1 MIKQE
6 EFSNR
11 WGLILASLG
20 MAIGA
25 GNLWRF
31 PRLAGQYGGSF
42 ILLWILFLLIW
53 SIPILLAEFS
63 LGKKYQK
70 GVIGTFGEALGKS
83 YTWVGFFITICT
95 LGICF
100 YYSVVTSWGLQYLG
114 FSLKNAYLEISG
126 ADGLD
131 ALLSQTPDYL
141 ESHWNQVSNGNLV
154 TVILHILVVIAGGF
168 LLVRGIQKGLE
179 KANRVLIPGLFILLI
194 IITILALNMENG
206 EKGLEYMFSID
217 IRLFSDPKIWIE
229 ALSQSAWS
237 TGAGWGLM
245 MTISSYSRKK
255 EDVTLNTFVG
265 AFGNNTASLMAA
277 MAILPSV
284 FALAGSEEQAIG
296 YLQSGNQALT
306 FSVIPRLFA
315 GIPGGYLLSMVF
327 FLAFFLA
334 AFSSLLPMIE
344 LFIKNLVDLGLTRK
358 TAAVRAAM
366 FTIVFGFPSAWYLD
380 FFNNQDWVWGIGL
393 VLSGLFFVAA
403 ALKNGL
409 LTFKKDFI
417 DRDSDFKVPDFYFKA
432 TMIFNIFLGLML
444 VYWWMSQGYSDYP
457 WFDENGQ
464 WNFVDVYSNA
474 SIVTQWVLAL
484 LLGLMINKFL
494 YNKFVKDK
502 I

>member
-6 EFSNR
+6 AFSSR

-83 YTWVGFFITICT
+83 YTWVGFFITVCT

-114 FSLKNAYLEISG
+114 FSLKHAYLEMTG
-126 ADGLD
+126 APGLASVLD
-131 ALLSQTPDYL
+131 QTPDYL
-141 ESHWNQVSNGNLV
+141 ASHWADISNGNIITV
-154 TVILHILVVIAGGF
+154 TLCILVVVAGSI
-168 LLVRGIQKGLE
+168 LLVKGIQKGLE
-179 KANRVLIPGLFILLI
+179 RANKILIPSLFALLI

-206 EKGLEYMFSID
+206 KRGLEYMFSINVA
-217 IRLFSDPKIWIE
+217 LFSDPKIWIE

-245 MTISSYSRKK
+245 MTISSYSRKR
-255 EDVTLNTFVG
+255 EDVTLNTFIG

-277 MAILPSV
+277 MAVLPAV
-284 FALAGSEEQAIG
+284 FALSPSEGQAIE
-296 YLQSGNQALT
+296 YLQTGNQSLM
-306 FSVIPRLFA
+306 FSIIPELFA
-315 GIPGGYLLSMVF
+315 GIPGGYLLSIVF

-344 LFIKNLVDLGLTRK
+344 LFIKNLADLGLARK
-358 TAAVRAAM
+358 SAALRAGL
-366 FTIVFGFPSAWYLD
+366 FTIIFGLPSAWYLD

-393 VLSGLFFVAA
+393 IISGLFFIFAA
-403 ALKNGL
+403 IKNGL
-409 LTFKKDFI
+409 LVFKKEFI
-417 DRDSDFKVPDFYFKA
+417 DKDSDFRVPDFYFRA
-432 TMIFNIFLGLML
+432 TMVFNVFLGLML
-444 VYWWMSQGYSDYP
+444 IYWWMSRGYSDYP
-457 WFDENGQ
+457 WFDENGR
-464 WNFVDVYSNA
+464 WNIMDTYSNA
-474 SIVTQWVLAL
+474 SIVTQWILVLV
-484 LLGLMINKFL
+484 LGIIINKYLFI
-494 YNKFVKDK
+494 KFVKNK
-502 I
+502 S

>member
-1 MIKQE
+1 MTKQE
-6 EFSNR
+6 AFSNR
-11 WGLILASLG
+11 WGIILASLG

-83 YTWVGFFITICT
+83 YAWVGFFITVCT

-114 FSLKNAYLEISG
+114 FSLKNAYLETSG
-126 ADGLD
+126 GESLNTVLARNPGFL
-131 ALLSQTPDYL
+131 A
-141 ESHWNQVSNGNLV
+141 SHWEGISNGNMI
-154 TVILHILVVIAGGF
+154 TVILHVIVVFAGGF
-168 LLVRGIQKGLE
+168 LLVKGIQNGLE
-179 KANRVLIPGLFILLI
+179 KANRILIPSLFSLLI
-194 IITILALNMENG
+194 LITILALNMENG
-206 EKGLEYMFSID
+206 KKGLEYMFSID
-217 IRLFSDPKIWIE
+217 VSLFSDPNIWIE

-245 MTISSYSRKK
+245 LTISSYSRKK
-255 EDVTLNTFVG
+255 EDVTLNTFIG

-284 FALAGSEEQAIG
+284 FALSATEQQATE
-296 YLQSGNQALT
+296 YLQAGNQALS

-315 GIPGGYLLSMVF
+315 GIPGGALLSVVF

-344 LFIKNLVDLGLTRK
+344 LFIKNLVDLGFKRR
-358 TAAVRAAM
+358 TAAMRAVI
-366 FTIVFGFPSAWYLD
+366 FTVIFGFPSAWYLD

-393 VLSGLFFVAA
+393 IISGLFFVSA

-409 LTFKKDFI
+409 LAFKRDFI
-417 DRDSDFKVPDFYFKA
+417 DRDSDFRVPDFYFRA
-432 TMIFNIFLGLML
+432 CMVFNVFLGLML

-457 WFDENGQ
+457 WFDENGN
-464 WNFVDVYSNA
+464 WNLIDVYSNA
-474 SIVTQWVLAL
+474 SIITQWSLTL
-484 LLGLMINKFL
+484 LLGVTINKFL
-494 YNKFVKDK
+494 FIRFVKNGL
-502 I
+502 